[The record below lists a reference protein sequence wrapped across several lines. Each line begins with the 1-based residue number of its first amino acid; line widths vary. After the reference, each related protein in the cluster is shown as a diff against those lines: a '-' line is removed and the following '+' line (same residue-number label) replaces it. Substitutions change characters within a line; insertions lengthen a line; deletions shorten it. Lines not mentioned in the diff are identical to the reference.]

1 MRNITSYKTILY
13 PLKYIIYTFVI
24 FFTFIT
30 ISVFG
35 CLFYLS
41 SHEIYVSSPKTI
53 NVLKKIINIKN
64 RDIELS
70 FSSLYFKQSSLKD
83 MRFDVIIY
91 NLNVIQKKTK
101 LLIVDVGDV
110 EIFIS
115 SHEAISGQFVPKI
128 NEISNK
134 TIHIP
139 VNIVNSV
146 KGQSNMQQT
155 NVVSTTTNIN
165 ATIKGMSLIVQR
177 LLTNTK
183 LMLTNGISITN
194 TNINLLNTTAGK
206 QINSFKIK
214 DFYLKTTT
222 FVQLTEKQKQD
233 FIKLVGNGV
242 GTSSSSRLTLSKK
255 LYQKISIFNKKYTGD
270 ITIYRFNMD
279 YHGKQVQLSGICD
292 YNKFGMTSSCLI
304 DVENLPLALLVGEG
318 VVKQTQINVAI
329 QQTNV
334 NGSLHVFF
342 DEKGIKQ
349 AILNGE
355 LKQLQSKKIQIKS
368 RQITKISLTANVLN
382 NFTHINSAMIGLYDD
397 KNNII
402 SNIKTD
408 NATFSDGLLKNS
420 NVYFTINNIKLS
432 DFYSFIN
439 KTLLPSYNNIYNID
453 GIING
458 TLCFSFNSE
467 GKLVKKSEDLNHS
480 NSIQLKHLL
489 INSKLFDF
497 DLSKFIFS
505 LEMMHG
511 NVVLRTQN
519 INKNKSGD
527 IILRYDYVHNGLSV
541 KFDKTMLT
549 KQDFNQ
555 FKKLFLDTTQFN
567 IMKNIELSLL
577 IDGQVFVPF
586 DKTLFAEKS
595 IFDLTMQVLSTD
607 DDLDDEILFKIIKH
621 NNTKKG
627 DIEINFGKSI
637 MYSQMFAF
645 VKQENDLSIIRG
657 TFEFIDGKSNGL
669 KINTSW
675 KLNDVEKST
684 FKFSFVDGI
693 VYALLKSKI
702 SQLEVIQKG
711 REYKVGL
718 SGSSVYVDYEFWHI
732 ILLLIS
738 FLKDYDLMQVYLD
751 VDDGAIQDVKLD
763 DVRFLINIKPPF
775 FYGHFDF
782 NMHYEGRDYNGM
794 HFVSDKG
801 GKYDIDVPNIV
812 PLLTLYD
819 VDITKL
825 PFYKLSLSGKGKSD
839 IDNKILDGDLNIKFD
854 SEDTG
859 LFGFAQLYSLNVP
872 NLRYDNT
879 GLMCKQGEFKAR
891 WFDVKDIDIGLQLDQ
906 QKSHITANLKAS
918 VPLIST
924 KYVPVKMAGN
934 TFQELFSKVNINNT
948 SFTLDKNFQV
958 NELVKVI
965 I

>member
-1 MRNITSYKTILY
+1 MRNFSSHKIILL
-13 PLKYIIYTFVI
+13 PLRYIIYTFIV

-35 CLFYLS
+35 CLFYFS
-41 SHEIYVSSPKTI
+41 SHELYVSSPETI

-70 FSSLYFKQSSLKD
+70 FSSLYVKQSSLKE
-83 MRFDVIIY
+83 MKFDIIIC
-91 NLNVIQKKTK
+91 NLNVVQRKTR

-115 SHEAISGQFVPKI
+115 PHEAISGQFIPKI

-134 TIHIP
+134 TIHVP
-139 VNIVNSV
+139 VNIINDKKTKNDNQQINILSA
-146 KGQSNMQQT
+146 SNDL
-155 NVVSTTTNIN
+155 NIL
-165 ATIKGMSLIVQR
+165 IKEISIITQKVLQ
-177 LLTNTK
+177 NTK
-183 LMLTNGISITN
+183 LMLMNGISIKN
-194 TNINLLNTTAGK
+194 TNVNLLDTVAGK
-206 QINSFKIK
+206 QINSFQVK

-222 FVQLTEKQKQD
+222 FGQLTEKQKHD
-233 FIKLVGNGV
+233 FDYLIYNIGNDNGNNLQL
-242 GTSSSSRLTLSKK
+242 SLSKK
-255 LYQKISIFNKKYTGD
+255 LYQKISILNKKYTGD
-270 ITIYRFNMD
+270 ITIYRFIIE
-279 YHGKQVQLSGICD
+279 YHGKQVFLSGICD
-292 YNKFGMTSSCLI
+292 YNQFGTASSCLMN
-304 DVENLPLALLVGEG
+304 VENLPLALLIGGNVINQTKTNLLIQNTHING
-318 VVKQTQINVAI
+318 V
-329 QQTNV
+329 
-334 NGSLHVFF
+334 LRVFF
-342 DEKGIKQ
+342 DEKGIKD
-349 AILNGE
+349 AVLNGE
-355 LKQLQSKKIQIKS
+355 LKQIQDKKIKITS
-368 RQITKISLTANVLN
+368 RQVTKINLTAKVSN
-382 NFTHINSAMIGLYDD
+382 NFTKIKSAVINLYDD

-402 SNIKTD
+402 SNIKTND
-408 NATFSDGLLKNS
+408 ATFSDGLLKNS

-432 DFYSFIN
+432 DFYTFLD
-439 KTLLPSYNNIYNID
+439 KTLLHSYKNIHNID
-453 GIING
+453 GIIDG
-458 TLCFSFNSE
+458 TLCFSFNSN
-467 GKLVKKSEDLNHS
+467 GKLVKSTNFRQQ
-480 NSIQLKHLL
+480 NRIQLKNLI

-497 DLSKFIFS
+497 DLSKFVFS
-505 LEMMHG
+505 LEIIK
-511 NVVLRTQN
+511 NNIVLRTRN
-519 INKNKSGD
+519 VNKNKSGE
-527 IILRYDYVHNGLSV
+527 IILQYDYVHNGLQV
-541 KFDKTMLT
+541 RFDKTILT
-549 KQDFNQ
+549 KSDFNQ
-555 FKKLFLDTTQFN
+555 FKKLFLDATQFN

-577 IDGQVFVPF
+577 IDGQVFIPF
-586 DKTLFAEKS
+586 DKTLFATKS
-595 IFDLTMQVLSTD
+595 IFNLTMQVLSTD
-607 DDLDDEILFKIIKH
+607 DGFDDEILFKIMKN

-684 FKFSFVDGI
+684 FKFSFIDGI

-702 SQLEVIQKG
+702 SQLEVVQNG
-711 REYKVGL
+711 REYRVGL

-763 DVRFLINIKPPF
+763 DVRLLINIRPPF

-782 NMHYEGRDYNGM
+782 NMHFQGKDYNGM

-819 VDITKL
+819 IDITKL
-825 PFYKLSLSGKGKSD
+825 PFYKLSLSGNGKSD
-839 IDNKILDGDLNIKFD
+839 VKNKILDGYLNIKFD

-859 LFGFAQLYSLNVP
+859 LFGFTQLYSLNIP
-872 NLRYDNT
+872 TFHYDAK
-879 GLMCKQGEFKAR
+879 GLMFKKGDFKAR
-891 WFDVKDIDIGLQLDQ
+891 WFNVKDIDIGLLFNK
-906 QKSHITANLKAS
+906 QKSHITANLKAL

-924 KYVPVKMAGN
+924 KYVPIEMTGN
-934 TFQELFSKVNINNT
+934 TFKELFSKIDVNKKTFI
-948 SFTLDKNFQV
+948 LDKDFQV